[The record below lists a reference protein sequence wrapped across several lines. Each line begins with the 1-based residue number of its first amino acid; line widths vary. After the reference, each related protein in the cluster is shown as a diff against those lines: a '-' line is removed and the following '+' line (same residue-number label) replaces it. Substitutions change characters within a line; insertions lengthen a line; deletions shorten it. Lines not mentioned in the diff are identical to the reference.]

1 MNFITRTF
9 GGRQATRTAAVL
21 QVQMQS
27 ATSDRAVADAPPA
40 TSLASDDSE
49 ASFGPFRLIPS
60 RRLLLH
66 GDTPLRIGSRAYGVL
81 LALIENAGQV
91 VSKETL
97 MLRAWGHIH
106 VEECNLRTAIANL
119 RRALKTSTRHVY
131 VATEQRRGY
140 RFIAPVTFASVS
152 ALRRGLRTPLSK
164 IVGRDDEI
172 VRLLDDISCHQLIT
186 VVGPGGIGKTTVAL
200 SAGNLALGRKLI
212 SEAVLVDLST
222 VEDSNLVPDAIR
234 VSLGIGRQTNDPIK
248 DIETL
253 LSNRRFLIV
262 LDGCEKIVAAVA
274 DAAESVLAVAPNAK
288 VLATSREPLR
298 ADGERIHR
306 LGPLT
311 MPDSSYLGGIQTQD
325 FASVELFAD
334 RAAACVRGF
343 ELTEATAPIVAR
355 ICRQLDGIP
364 LAIELAA
371 SRLDAFDLPILTELL
386 DGHFSL
392 HMLGRITALPR
403 HRTLAASLDWSFDT
417 LTNEESA
424 VFRRLSVFQG
434 PFSFDAAREIVSDD
448 QLPPGDV
455 SGIIARLSAK
465 SIISTGTGLA
475 QGKHLLLSVTRTYA
489 LGKLEQSGEKEVVLE
504 RLARFREVMAKQDG
518 IGA

>member
-1 MNFITRTF
+1 
-9 GGRQATRTAAVL
+9 
-21 QVQMQS
+21 
-27 ATSDRAVADAPPA
+27 
-40 TSLASDDSE
+40 
-49 ASFGPFRLIPS
+49 
-60 RRLLLH
+60 
-66 GDTPLRIGSRAYGVL
+66 
-81 LALIENAGQV
+81 
-91 VSKETL
+91 
-97 MLRAWGHIH
+97 
-106 VEECNLRTAIANL
+106 
-119 RRALKTSTRHVY
+119 
-131 VATEQRRGY
+131 
-140 RFIAPVTFASVS
+140 
-152 ALRRGLRTPLSK
+152 
-164 IVGRDDEI
+164 
-172 VRLLDDISCHQLIT
+172 
-186 VVGPGGIGKTTVAL
+186 
-200 SAGNLALGRKLI
+200 LI

-222 VEDSNLVPDAIR
+222 VEDPNLVPDAIR

-274 DAAESVLAVAPNAK
+274 DAAESVLAVAPKAK

-306 LGPLT
+306 LGPLA
-311 MPDSSYLGGIQTQD
+311 MPDSSYLGVIQTRK

-343 ELTEATAPIVAR
+343 ELTHATAPIVAR

-417 LTNEESA
+417 LTNEESI

-448 QLPPGDV
+448 QLAPGDV
-455 SGIIARLSAK
+455 SSIIARLSAK
-465 SIISTGTGLA
+465 SIISIGTGHA

-489 LGKLEQSGEKEVVLE
+489 LRKLEQSGEKEVVLE
-504 RLARFREVMAKQDG
+504 RLARFGEVMAKQDG
-518 IGA
+518 IGI